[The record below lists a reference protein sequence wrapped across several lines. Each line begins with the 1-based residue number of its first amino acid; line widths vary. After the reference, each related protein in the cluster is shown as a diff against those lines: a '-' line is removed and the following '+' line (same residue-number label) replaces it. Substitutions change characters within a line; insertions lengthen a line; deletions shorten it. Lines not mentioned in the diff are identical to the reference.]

1 MAAFIEVK
9 AGRDRLHPLQARE
22 IARMRD
28 CGIPVYTVSTT
39 EDVDVVL
46 SMIKNML
53 QC

>member
-1 MAAFIEVK
+1 
-9 AGRDRLHPLQARE
+9 
-22 IARMRD
+22 MRD